1 MTVIKIALVLLLTFP
16 IAAQTPPQVTVL
28 RAARMFA
35 GNSDAVVTPGLVVI
49 TGNRI
54 TAVGSSAAIPVNATV
69 IDLGDA
75 TLLPGFIDSHTHLS
89 FEMSPNYIAD
99 FFTLSF
105 RHTSEQSHYAAL
117 YAKRTLDAGFTSVRD
132 LGSYEYTDVGL
143 RNAIN
148 AGIV

>member
-1 MTVIKIALVLLLTFP
+1 MTVMKSALALLLAFP
-16 IAAQTPPQVTVL
+16 ILAQTPQVTVL

-35 GNSDAVVTPGLVVI
+35 GNSDSISTPGVVVI

-54 TAVGSSAAIPVNATV
+54 TAVGASATIPANATV

-89 FEMSPNYIAD
+89 FEMSPNYISD

-105 RHTSEQSHYAAL
+105 RRTSQQAHYAAPR
-117 YAKRTLDAGFTSVRD
+117 ANRTQDDGFTRVRD
-132 LGSYEYTDVGL
+132 TG
-143 RNAIN
+143 
-148 AGIV
+148 